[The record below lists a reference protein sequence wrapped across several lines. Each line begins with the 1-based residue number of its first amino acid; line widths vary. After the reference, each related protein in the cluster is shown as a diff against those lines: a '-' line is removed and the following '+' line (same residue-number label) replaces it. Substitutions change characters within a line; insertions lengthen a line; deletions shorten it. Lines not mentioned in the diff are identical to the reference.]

1 MLKFALFIIFILFAG
16 CTSIPK
22 KEIGTCEKNAPLVT
36 SEKSAELKDRVVDAI
51 TRGDVQ
57 MTKSLA
63 SCNFIIE
70 PGDAPDG
77 AYYVRSS
84 QAAPVLVSKLKGRH
98 WSESFKDQDG
108 FQHEVETE
116 DGKYV
121 LFFRRTN
128 RDAGP
133 WYWAGYL
140 SLDTDCLD
148 VSDLTAP
155 LLTSAI

>member
-1 MLKFALFIIFILFAG
+1 MPKFIQFFITILLAG
-16 CTSIPK
+16 CASMPK
-22 KEIGTCEKNAPLVT
+22 KNLGPCYKNAPLVI
-36 SEKSAELKDRVVDAI
+36 SEKSSELKDRVVAAI
-51 TRGDVQ
+51 TQGDIQ
-57 MTKSLA
+57 TTKALA
-63 SCNFIIE
+63 SCNFIVE

-77 AYYVRSS
+77 AYYVRSA

-108 FQHEVETE
+108 LQHEVETE

-133 WYWAGYL
+133 WYWAGYR
-140 SLDTDCLD
+140 SLDTSGLD
-148 VSDLTAP
+148 ADTYMLPDSE
-155 LLTSAI
+155 